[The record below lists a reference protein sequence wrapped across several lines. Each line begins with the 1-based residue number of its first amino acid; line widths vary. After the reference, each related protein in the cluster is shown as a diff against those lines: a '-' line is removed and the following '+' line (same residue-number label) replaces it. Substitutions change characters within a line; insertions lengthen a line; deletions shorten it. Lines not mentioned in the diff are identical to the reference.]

1 LRKRLHSFTIYS
13 FEKFEQIFLF
23 MRTNKNY
30 RLPVLISAIILLMT
44 VYAASANP
52 LVGDSLTKE
61 GVKKDMKMVADW
73 QIAHKFTYPEYD
85 WTAGALFAGMAQW
98 AKIAGNET
106 YWDYLKAVGVKLNWG
121 DGPRLYHADDHCI
134 GQMYVELYR
143 KYGKKYMIQ
152 PTLNTFTYISEYP
165 SKVDLEFKGKN
176 ATDRWSW
183 CDAIFMAPTVW
194 AKIYNVTGDKRY
206 SSFLDHEFKATTRY
220 LYDKDEHLY
229 FRDSNYFTKF
239 EKNGKKV
246 FWGRGNGWVFAGLS
260 TILTELPK
268 DYKNRKMYEKIYLE
282 MAEKLASL
290 QGPDGY
296 WHASLLDPDSYPNPE
311 TSASGFYC
319 FGLAW
324 GINNGYLPKEKYLPI
339 VIKGWDALI
348 HSVDPDGKLCWVQP
362 IGGDPQK
369 VTRQMTEIYG
379 VGAFLLAGSEMV
391 KLLDK

>member
-1 LRKRLHSFTIYS
+1 
-13 FEKFEQIFLF
+13 
-23 MRTNKNY
+23 MRTNKNH
-30 RLPVLISAIILLMT
+30 RLPLVICAIILLMT
-44 VYAASANP
+44 AYTASANP

-61 GVKKDMKMVADW
+61 SVKKDMKIVADW

-98 AKIAGNET
+98 AKISGTET
-106 YWDYLKAVGVKLNWG
+106 YWDYLKAVGARLNWG

-152 PTLNTFTYISEYP
+152 STLNTFTYITEYP

-194 AKIYNVTGDKRY
+194 AKMYNVTGDKRY

-229 FRDSNYFTKF
+229 FRDSNYFTRF

-246 FWGRGNGWVFAGLS
+246 FWGRGNGWVFAGIS

-282 MAEKLASL
+282 MAEKIASL

-296 WHASLLDPDSYPNPE
+296 WHASLLDPDSYPTPE

-339 VIKGWDALI
+339 VIKAWDALI

-391 KLLDK
+391 KLIEK